1 MESEVTLEHSLSLSL
16 VSKAEKS
23 TTMSSD
29 METTGLG
36 K

>member
-1 MESEVTLEHSLSLSL
+1 MEPEVMLEHSLSVSL
-16 VSKAEKS
+16 ISKVEKS

-29 METTGLG
+29 TETTGLG